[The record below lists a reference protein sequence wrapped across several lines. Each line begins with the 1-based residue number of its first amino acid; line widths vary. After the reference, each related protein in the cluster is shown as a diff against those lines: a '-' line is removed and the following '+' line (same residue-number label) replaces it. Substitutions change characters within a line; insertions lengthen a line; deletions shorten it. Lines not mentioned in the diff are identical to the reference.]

1 MRFFTRTVLSVSLL
15 AAGVVGVASAD
26 VPPHPDQITFA
37 PLKFETPK
45 ASNFRH
51 TLANGVVVYMAPSKE
66 FPLINLSFSFKGGSY
81 IDPKDKVGL
90 AGATGAMMRRGG
102 SSKLDAAALD
112 EEFDFLAAQAATFCG
127 STTSGASL
135 NSLKSNFDQS
145 LALFM
150 DMVRNPQFQQD
161 RLDVYKSEV
170 IEALKQRNDDADPI
184 LNREWNALLYGRE
197 HFEAAE
203 PTQASVESI
212 TVDDLKA
219 IHKRIFH
226 PTAGHMYI
234 AVTGDFD
241 VKDMLAKLEQA
252 CQGWSTGEALSD
264 PPAPSATFA
273 PGVYHVEK
281 DIPQGKVSIGLRSIT
296 RDDPDYF
303 PLLIANNILGGGGFT
318 SRITNRVR
326 SDEGLAYHASS
337 GISPNVYYPGE
348 FAAVY
353 QSKNPTVAL
362 AAKIVME
369 EINRLRNEPVSEQE
383 LNVAK
388 NSYIETFPRTFE
400 SKPGMLAVFVNDEMT
415 HRPKDYWATYRDKIK
430 AVSAQDVQRAAQKY
444 LTPDKVAIVIV
455 GKWDEIAKGDMNGRA
470 NMQEFFNGDVT
481 HLPLR
486 DPLTLEVLR

>member
-1 MRFFTRTVLSVSLL
+1 M
-15 AAGVVGVASAD
+15 
-26 VPPHPDQITFA
+26 
-37 PLKFETPK
+37 
-45 ASNFRH
+45 
-51 TLANGVVVYMAPSKE
+51 
-66 FPLINLSFSFKGGSY
+66 
-81 IDPKDKVGL
+81 
-90 AGATGAMMRRGG
+90 
-102 SSKLDAAALD
+102 
-112 EEFDFLAAQAATFCG
+112 
-127 STTSGASL
+127 
-135 NSLKSNFDQS
+135 
-145 LALFM
+145 
-150 DMVRNPQFQQD
+150 
-161 RLDVYKSEV
+161 
-170 IEALKQRNDDADPI
+170 
-184 LNREWNALLYGRE
+184 
-197 HFEAAE
+197 
-203 PTQASVESI
+203 
-212 TVDDLKA
+212 
-219 IHKRIFH
+219 
-226 PTAGHMYI
+226 
-234 AVTGDFD
+234 
-241 VKDMLAKLEQA
+241 
-252 CQGWSTGEALSD
+252 
-264 PPAPSATFA
+264 
-273 PGVYHVEK
+273 
-281 DIPQGKVSIGLRSIT
+281 
-296 RDDPDYF
+296 
-303 PLLIANNILGGGGFT
+303 
-318 SRITNRVR
+318 R

-486 DPLTLEVLR
+486 DPLTLEVMR